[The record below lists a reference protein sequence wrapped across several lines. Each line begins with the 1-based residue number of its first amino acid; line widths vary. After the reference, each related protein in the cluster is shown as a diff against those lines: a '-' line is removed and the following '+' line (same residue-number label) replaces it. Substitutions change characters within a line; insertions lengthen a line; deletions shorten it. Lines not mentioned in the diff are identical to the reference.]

1 MWEAVGMPALGAR
14 EACHAMLLTVWDPDR
29 CTYVPFKQWQWLADR
44 IAPPAHARPPRKQ
57 A

>member
-44 IAPPAHARPPRKQ
+44 IAPSAHARPPCKQ